1 MFKIYN
7 RLKLSSNSL
16 FSKDNGCKLL
26 NINKNINI
34 ISPFGTYS
42 NQDNQQLLSTIQW
55 YPGHIAKAER
65 ELVDYL
71 KRVDVV
77 IEVRDARIPLST
89 THPKVPQWVE
99 NRPLIVVIT
108 RLDQIS
114 SQALADWKEYYLK
127 NPAHPSKPET
137 KVIIYNIY
145 VILYYILIY
154 FYIITNKG
162 IFY

>member
-1 MFKIYN
+1 MFKIYK

-16 FSKDNGCKLL
+16 FSKDRYKILY
-26 NINKNINI
+26 INKNINL
-34 ISPFGTYS
+34 ISSFATYS
-42 NQDNQQLLSTIQW
+42 NENNQHLISTIQW

-114 SQALADWKEYYLK
+114 SQALVDWKKYYLK
-127 NPAHPSKPET
+127 NPAHPAKPET
-137 KVIIYNIY
+137 KVIKYN
-145 VILYYILIY
+145 L
-154 FYIITNKG
+154 
-162 IFY
+162 